1 MTSARPQSYVAR
13 SALDLVALAPTV
25 LGFHPED
32 SVVLMTF
39 GPPGGSFHA
48 RVDLPVAVA
57 DQQEVAGLLV
67 EAMVRNRLDRAA
79 VLLYSSDAGL
89 AQAQG
94 HLLLDRLLDVG
105 VEVID
110 VIRVHEGRFYAVL
123 EDDDV
128 GAAYDLTT
136 HPFTAERV
144 LGGQVVH
151 RDRSALADTLV
162 GADPADVAEV
172 TASAQRHAQRLAAR
186 PDDPALL
193 RREARWLQRRVRG
206 VRPDDARLD
215 AEDAGH
221 ALVLAAIV
229 ATRDVAWAEITRDT
243 AVGHVELWR
252 DVLRRAPRDLV
263 PGAAALLAFAAWQH
277 GDGALAWCAIDRCL
291 EVDPDYSMALGLA
304 DLIGAAVPP
313 GEWLPITED
322 DLPVFADLADPS
334 SRAP

>member
-1 MTSARPQSYVAR
+1 MTSTRPQSYVAR

-48 RVDLPVAVA
+48 RVDLPVSAA
-57 DQQEVAGLLV
+57 DQEQVAGLLV

-79 VLLYSSDAGL
+79 VLLYSGDEGL
-89 AQAQG
+89 ARAQG
-94 HLLLDRLLDVG
+94 RLLLDRLLEVG

-110 VIRVHEGRFYAVL
+110 VIRVDDGRFYAVL

-128 GAAYDLTT
+128 GAPYDLTT

-151 RDRSALADTLV
+151 RDRAAVAETLA
-162 GADPADVAEV
+162 GGDPAAAREVAAAAE
-172 TASAQRHAQRLAAR
+172 RHAQRLATHAE
-186 PDDPALL
+186 DSSLL

-206 VRPDDARLD
+206 FRPDDGSLD
-215 AEDAGH
+215 ADDAGR
-221 ALVLAAIV
+221 ALVLAAVIAV
-229 ATRDVAWAEITRDT
+229 RDVAWAEITRET
-243 AVGHVELWR
+243 AAGHVELWR

-263 PGAAALLAFAAWQH
+263 PGAAGLLAFAAWQH

-304 DLIGAAVPP
+304 ELIGAAVPP
-313 GEWLPITED
+313 GRWPPIAQD
-322 DLPVFADLADPS
+322 DLPVLADPPDPS
-334 SRAP
+334 GRNP